1 MSYKFVKDL
10 ISLIYTASENKEIK
24 SSTNIFASTVED
36 PLLLPKGIALKSQ
49 VDKNSHILYYE
60 TQSSL

>member
-24 SSTNIFASTVED
+24 SSTNIFASTVD

-49 VDKNSHILYYE
+49 VSKI
-60 TQSSL
+60 

>member
-10 ISLIYTASENKEIK
+10 ISLIHTASENKEIK
-24 SSTNIFASTVED
+24 SSANIFASTVED

-49 VDKNSHILYYE
+49 VSKI
-60 TQSSL
+60 

>member
-49 VDKNSHILYYE
+49 VSQI
-60 TQSSL
+60 